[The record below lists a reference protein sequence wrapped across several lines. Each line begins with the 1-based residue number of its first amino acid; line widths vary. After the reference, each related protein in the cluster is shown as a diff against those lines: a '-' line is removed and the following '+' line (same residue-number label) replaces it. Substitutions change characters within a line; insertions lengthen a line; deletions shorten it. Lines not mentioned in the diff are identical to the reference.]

1 MSNTATSSST
11 LSVAPFAINSEC
23 ASPYPSAYG
32 ALRGGLGAR
41 VRYLLLINEKLDQN
55 DWRVADTRK
64 ELQKMMETLQEVENA
79 VNLHNANIIKDNF
92 PRFV

>member
-1 MSNTATSSST
+1 MSNDLLST
-11 LSVAPFAINSEC
+11 TFSIPSD
-23 ASPYPSAYG
+23 SPSAYPSAYG

>member
-1 MSNTATSSST
+1 MSNDLLST
-11 LSVAPFAINSEC
+11 TFSVPSD
-23 ASPYPSAYG
+23 SPSAYPSAYG

-79 VNLHNANIIKDNF
+79 VNVHNAIIIKDNF
-92 PRFV
+92 PRIV

>member
-1 MSNTATSSST
+1 MSNDLPST
-11 LSVAPFAINSEC
+11 TFSVPSD
-23 ASPYPSAYG
+23 SPSAYPSAYG

-92 PRFV
+92 PRFVQTP

>member
-1 MSNTATSSST
+1 MSNDLLST
-11 LSVAPFAINSEC
+11 TFSIPSD
-23 ASPYPSAYG
+23 SPSAYPSAYG

-55 DWRVADTRK
+55 DWRVSDTRK

-79 VNLHNANIIKDNF
+79 VNVHNANIIKDNF

>member
-1 MSNTATSSST
+1 MSNDLLST
-11 LSVAPFAINSEC
+11 TFSVPSD
-23 ASPYPSAYG
+23 SPSAYPSAYG

-55 DWRVADTRK
+55 DWRVSDTRK